1 MDAPRLIVEVRDPK
15 ALLVRLLLGKASGE
29 EVAGGGD
36 AGEFERDFGTLT
48 THPTQLA
55 ELACGDDEKRIR
67 IGSNRSILEEPAI
80 AGWPRP
86 LIRHSFFAMPRQ
98 TPRRWPARDRFHA
111 VE

>member
-15 ALLVRLLLGKASGE
+15 ALLVRLLLGKAPGE

-67 IGSNRSILEEPAI
+67 IGSNRSS
-80 AGWPRP
+80 
-86 LIRHSFFAMPRQ
+86 RHSFFAMPRQ